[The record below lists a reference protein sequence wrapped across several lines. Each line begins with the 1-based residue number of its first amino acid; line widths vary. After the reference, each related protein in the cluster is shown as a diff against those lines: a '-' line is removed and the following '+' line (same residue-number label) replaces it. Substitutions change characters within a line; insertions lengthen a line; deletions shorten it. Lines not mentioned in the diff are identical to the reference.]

1 MKNTSLLPPS
11 GRDLEVYRR
20 LHVEGC
26 STREVALSMQV
37 SQTRVCQIAE
47 KVGQYLTT
55 VAPAKDDQQRDKQLA
70 VAEQVAA
77 LRVDFLYG
85 AALQSWR
92 KSQGTQTTTR
102 KLASAMKAPVTV
114 KTTRN
119 SPGDSRYLLLA
130 ARLAMMAAKLPAA
143 CLELLVGEGEEE
155 ADDESAVAAPSPNG
169 DCSAQNAAASDS
181 HEMPDKTAVNSV
193 NWPTNRDCSPDAITP
208 AVKAPPLNR
217 KERRARNKLLQQ
229 KLGKG

>member
-1 MKNTSLLPPS
+1 
-11 GRDLEVYRR
+11 
-20 LHVEGC
+20 
-26 STREVALSMQV
+26 MQI
-37 SQTRVCQIAE
+37 SQSRVCQIAE
-47 KVGQYLTT
+47 KVGQYLTS
-55 VAPAKDDQQRDKQLA
+55 VAPTKDDQQRDKQLA

-85 AALQSWR
+85 AAVRGWR
-92 KSQGTQTTTR
+92 DSQGTQTTTR
-102 KLASAMKAPVTV
+102 ELISATKTAVTV

-130 ARLAMMAAKLPAA
+130 ARLAMMAARLPAA
-143 CLELLVGEGEEE
+143 CLELLVGRNGDESDLEG
-155 ADDESAVAAPSPNG
+155 DDECETAAVYSPIG

-181 HEMPDKTAVNSV
+181 NEMPGKDAANSA

-208 AVKAPPLNR
+208 AAKAPPLNR
-217 KERRARNKLLQQ
+217 QQRRARNKLLQR